1 MNSVFSEYVEM
12 INNQEQRKR
21 VIEIIDWIESNYPQL
36 KTHIKWN
43 QPMFTDHG
51 TYIIGFSFSKNHIAI
66 APEKKTVDLF
76 SEEIKSRGYEY
87 STMLI
92 KFPWNK
98 DFDYDL
104 LKKIIDFN
112 IEDKANTMSFWR

>member
-1 MNSVFSEYVEM
+1 MNKLFNEYVEK
-12 INNQEQRKR
+12 ITNDENRER
-21 VIEIIDWIESNYPQL
+21 VIEVIEWIEKTYPQL
-36 KTHIKWN
+36 ICHIKWN

-51 TYIIGFSFSKNHIAI
+51 TYIIGFSFSKNHIAV

-76 SEEIKSRGYEY
+76 SEEIKSHGIEH
-87 STMLI
+87 STMFI

-98 DFDYDL
+98 SFDYDL

-112 IEDKANTMSFWR
+112 IEDKANISSFWR

>member
-1 MNSVFSEYVEM
+1 MNSVFNEYVET
-12 INNQEQRKR
+12 IVNNDHRERM
-21 VIEIIDWIESNYPQL
+21 VELIEWIETSYPDL
-36 KTHIKWN
+36 KPHIKWN

-76 SEEIKSRGYEY
+76 TEKIKEAGLEQS
-87 STMLI
+87 MMFV

-98 DFDYDL
+98 SFDYDL

-112 IEDKANTMSFWR
+112 IEDKANISTFWR